1 MRLSVHL
8 ISPKHR
14 VRQLMGLALSAT
26 LVAFSAAAIVPVEGQ
41 DRGRRDRSRDEHD
54 APAGETEPDAPG
66 GDVDVDSSVR
76 TEGGEKVKV
85 MEFSGLDISGRLK
98 SPQLLYFLNR
108 LRAEFDRPRLP
119 HRSFVGEME
128 RSTHEKSF

>member
-1 MRLSVHL
+1 MRRPSLVRLLGLSL
-8 ISPKHR
+8 TAS
-14 VRQLMGLALSAT
+14 LLAFGAALALPPAES
-26 LVAFSAAAIVPVEGQ
+26 Q
-41 DRGRRDRSRDEHD
+41 DRSSGRRSEASAPD
-54 APAGETEPDAPG
+54 AEAEPD
-66 GDVDVDSSVR
+66 DVDVDSTFSSA
-76 TEGGEKVKV
+76 GGEKVKV
-85 MEFSGLDISGRLK
+85 MEFTGLDVSGRLK

>member
-1 MRLSVHL
+1 MRRPSVHRL
-8 ISPKHR
+8 
-14 VRQLMGLALSAT
+14 LGLT
-26 LVAFSAAAIVPVEGQ
+26 LLASVAAFSGAALVPPAESQ
-41 DRGRRDRSRDEHD
+41 ERGRRESGSRAEAD
-54 APAGETEPDAPG
+54 APDAEPEPDAPSG
-66 GDVDVDSSVR
+66 TDDDVAVDSSFAS
-76 TEGGEKVKV
+76 EGGEKVKV
-85 MEFSGLDISGRLK
+85 MEFTGLDISGRLK